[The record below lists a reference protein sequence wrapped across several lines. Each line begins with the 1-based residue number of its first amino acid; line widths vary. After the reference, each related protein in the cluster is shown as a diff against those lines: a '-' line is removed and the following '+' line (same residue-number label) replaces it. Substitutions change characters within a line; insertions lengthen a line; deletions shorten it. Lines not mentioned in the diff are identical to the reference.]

1 MAEFLVD
8 TIDFAAY
15 LKDTDA
21 KTKVKPASDF
31 VQDAKDRL
39 RSRAKAK
46 RVTSPRRNSNDSLH
60 LGHGR

>member
-1 MAEFLVD
+1 MTEFFDD

-31 VQDAKDRL
+31 VQDAKNRL
-39 RSRAKAK
+39 RSHAKAK
-46 RVTSPRRNSNDSLH
+46 RTYLPWP
-60 LGHGR
+60 

>member
-1 MAEFLVD
+1 MEMTEFFDD

-31 VQDAKDRL
+31 VQDAKNRL
-39 RSRAKAK
+39 RSHAAGAAR
-46 RVTSPRRNSNDSLH
+46 H
-60 LGHGR
+60 CHGRH